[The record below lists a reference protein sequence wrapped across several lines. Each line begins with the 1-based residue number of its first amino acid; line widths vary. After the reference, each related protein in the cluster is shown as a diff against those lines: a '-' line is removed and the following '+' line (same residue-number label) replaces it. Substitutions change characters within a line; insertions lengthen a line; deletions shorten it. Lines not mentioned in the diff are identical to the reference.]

1 MSSRAVTIKKHK
13 QIPKRVSV
21 TTSKKRM
28 ISGQSSP
35 QEHSKEEKDNR
46 PSSILSTGSRQL
58 KKNVSF
64 SDRDSVYLIP
74 KQPVDESQQRGYILD
89 SKRTFMNLL
98 DTTGLLEVNEDSEVE
113 LRTVLCDEGLDQVE
127 PNDSP
132 ISPEDQSDVIVCCSS
147 QVTAFGG
154 QQEMFPVGL
163 PQKQP
168 ISPSA
173 EIATKP
179 VRLVPFRSSTIDTY
193 MCNNEG
199 PSGSRLNRKAVDETI
214 EEKRFLRFRDVCPRT
229 TAKDSEHSLNKRTQ
243 DEGNIGSL
251 TCEAIKDYIVG
262 LSGGHRRSNRLSSV
276 DLVPVYVAVKGTLS
290 KRVIRKESTTKNK
303 RGLDLVGT
311 HTLRNENINCAI
323 RFYYDKD
330 AKEIAESRMLRQ

>member
-1 MSSRAVTIKKHK
+1 
-13 QIPKRVSV
+13 
-21 TTSKKRM
+21 M

-46 PSSILSTGSRQL
+46 PSSILNTGSRQL

-64 SDRDSVYLIP
+64 SDRYSVYLIP
-74 KQPVDESQQRGYILD
+74 KQPVDKSEQRGYILD
-89 SKRTFMNLL
+89 TKRTFMNLL
-98 DTTGLLEVNEDSEVE
+98 DTTSLLEVDEDSEVE
-113 LRTVLCDEGLDQVE
+113 LRTVLCDEGLDRVE

-132 ISPEDQSDVIVCCSS
+132 ISPEDKSDVIVCCSS

-168 ISPSA
+168 IFPSA
-173 EIATKP
+173 ESATKP
-179 VRLVPFRSSTIDTY
+179 VSFRSSIIDPY
-193 MCNNEG
+193 VCNNEG
-199 PSGSRLNRKAVDETI
+199 PSGSRLNRKAVDETM
-214 EEKRFLRFRDVCPRT
+214 EEKRCLRFKDVCPRT
-229 TAKDSEHSLNKRTQ
+229 TVKDSEHSLNKRTQ
-243 DEGNIGSL
+243 DEGNIGSR

-262 LSGGHRRSNRLSSV
+262 LSGHRSSNRLSSV

-290 KRVIRKESTTKNK
+290 KKVIRKESTTKNK

-311 HTLRNENINCAI
+311 HTLRNQNINCAI

>member
-28 ISGQSSP
+28 ISGQSSS
-35 QEHSKEEKDNR
+35 QEHLKEEKDNR

-64 SDRDSVYLIP
+64 SDRYSVYLIP
-74 KQPVDESQQRGYILD
+74 KQPVDESQHRGYILD
-89 SKRTFMNLL
+89 TKRTFMNLL
-98 DTTGLLEVNEDSEVE
+98 DTTSLLEVDEDSEVE
-113 LRTVLCDEGLDQVE
+113 LRTVLCDEGLDLVE

-132 ISPEDQSDVIVCCSS
+132 ISPEDKSDVIVCCSS

-154 QQEMFPVGL
+154 QQETFPVGL
-163 PQKQP
+163 PKKQS
-168 ISPSA
+168 ISPST
-173 EIATKP
+173 ESATKP
-179 VRLVPFRSSTIDTY
+179 VRLVSFRSSIIDPY
-193 MCNNEG
+193 LYNNEG
-199 PSGSRLNRKAVDETI
+199 LNGSRLNRKAVDETK
-214 EEKRFLRFRDVCPRT
+214 EEKRCLRLKDVCPRT
-229 TAKDSEHSLNKRTQ
+229 TVKDSEHSLNKRTQ
-243 DEGNIGSL
+243 DEGNIGSR

-262 LSGGHRRSNRLSSV
+262 LSGHRSSNRLSSV

-290 KRVIRKESTTKNK
+290 KKVIRKESTTKNK

-311 HTLRNENINCAI
+311 HTLRNQNINCAI